1 MDANQDA
8 PHQRSFRVAYHGCP
22 AVGRGEIAKITFFI
36 IASAV
41 ANLHVESGRPSRN
54 GDLEVKIIIF
64 DDGDRF
70 GYRSVSCC
78 FWPDGRCKR
87 RAPSFPPDLTGSNI
101 PKAGRTV
108 ASRATRSVRR
118 QLRVSPPNAMHL
130 QFAMMSIGDGNAE
143 ASADSGLP
151 IPESLPLTA
160 GRRPQFIRHRR
171 DWAAPFAFACQD
183 K

>member
-22 AVGRGEIAKITFFI
+22 AVGPGEIAKITFFI

-41 ANLHVESGRPSRN
+41 ANLHVESRHPSRN
-54 GDLEVKIIIF
+54 GDLDMRIIF

-70 GYRSVSCC
+70 GYRSVRRC

-87 RAPSFPPDLTGSNI
+87 RAPSFPPDLTVSNM

-118 QLRVSPPNAMHL
+118 PLRISPPNAMHL
-130 QFAMMSIGDGNAE
+130 RFAMMSTGDGNAE
-143 ASADSGLP
+143 ASADSRLP
-151 IPESLPLTA
+151 IPEPLPLTA
-160 GRRPQFIRHRR
+160 GRRPQFMRHRR